1 MYRLLIVDDE
11 HHIVDWLYELF
22 QENNEM
28 ELDIFKAYTAK
39 SALRILERQRI
50 DVVLSDIRMPGMDG
64 FELADVIL
72 KNWPGSQVIFLTGYD
87 EFDYVYRA
95 NQMGDIRYL
104 LKTEEDDVI
113 LQAVRSAV
121 ERVEEKL
128 REKSTLQQAIGQQQA
143 VSQLL
148 LNQEICRYLHS
159 LAANPGAKYPFPS
172 ELESLFQGPITLLLG
187 DVRNPPDEEDL
198 AKTGECLI
206 QLQKLSG
213 QFLSARNMCRA
224 LHWEGSYFLWLIQPL
239 EGTESSY
246 LSIREALETFA
257 FVCRESM
264 GLDIFFILLQEMV
277 SGSQIESAV
286 QGMIIAAQ
294 ERRDAGASVYVL
306 NEQEE
311 RSSTEYHY
319 AHFPEHELKKRAT
332 QLSTDMEQGN
342 EDAFWKNF
350 QALEKSFQPIASLQ
364 FLPAIE
370 LYKNIALGFLNYV
383 NRHFDAGMMR
393 DIKSAAHWGELTA
406 FSSWTEAIEYLRN
419 IASRIFAVQ
428 KRLEEDSESNLI
440 SSIKHYIQNNINGEL
455 SLLRI
460 SESVNYNPSYVSR
473 KFRQATGMTLFDYI
487 TRVRISR
494 AKELLRSTDEPV
506 QKIAARVGFD
516 SSQYFSTVF
525 KKYVGISP
533 NEFRGR

>member
-1 MYRLLIVDDE
+1 
-11 HHIVDWLYELF
+11 
-22 QENNEM
+22 
-28 ELDIFKAYTAK
+28 
-39 SALRILERQRI
+39 
-50 DVVLSDIRMPGMDG
+50 
-64 FELADVIL
+64 
-72 KNWPGSQVIFLTGYD
+72 
-87 EFDYVYRA
+87 
-95 NQMGDIRYL
+95 
-104 LKTEEDDVI
+104 
-113 LQAVRSAV
+113 
-121 ERVEEKL
+121 
-128 REKSTLQQAIGQQQA
+128 
-143 VSQLL
+143 
-148 LNQEICRYLHS
+148 
-159 LAANPGAKYPFPS
+159 
-172 ELESLFQGPITLLLG
+172 
-187 DVRNPPDEEDL
+187 
-198 AKTGECLI
+198 
-206 QLQKLSG
+206 
-213 QFLSARNMCRA
+213 
-224 LHWEGSYFLWLIQPL
+224 
-239 EGTESSY
+239 
-246 LSIREALETFA
+246 
-257 FVCRESM
+257 
-264 GLDIFFILLQEMV
+264 
-277 SGSQIESAV
+277 
-286 QGMIIAAQ
+286 MIIAAQ

-406 FSSWTEAIEYLRN
+406 FSSWTEAIEHLRN
-419 IASRIFAVQ
+419 IASGIFAVQ
-428 KRLEEDSESNLI
+428 KKLEEDSESNLI

-506 QKIAARVGFD
+506 QKIAALVGFD

-525 KKYVGISP
+525 KKNVGISP